1 MILVR
6 RSGRIRTFFTIRQY
20 TITKWNLQLFFTG
33 FSVEY
38 EEFLGEKVKMLPPA
52 VTAMYDFPG

>member
-1 MILVR
+1 MEFATV
-6 RSGRIRTFFTIRQY
+6 
-20 TITKWNLQLFFTG
+20 FTG

>member
-38 EEFLGEKVKMLPPA
+38 EEFLGGESENVA
-52 VTAMYDFPG
+52 AGCDSDV